1 MLKMSGGIGLFLL
14 GMTLMTDSL
23 KEIAGEQLRLW
34 LARFTGSA
42 WSGMLSGIIC
52 TLVVQSSTATTLATI
67 GFVSAGIL
75 SFTQAIGIV
84 IGANIGTTSTG
95 WMVAFLGLKFSI
107 TSIALP
113 LIALGAI
120 LKLLTRGRL
129 ALLGLTLAGFGLLFY
144 GIDLLQ
150 VAMAGFAERVDL
162 SAFAGDQL
170 WMQLALV
177 LVGLVMTILLQS
189 SSAAVTA
196 TLAALASSAIDLNQA
211 LNLVIGQNIG
221 TVATAILAAIGANIS
236 AQRTA
241 LVHVSF
247 NLIAACLA
255 FLLLKPL
262 FLWLF
267 IQSALLSWDDVVIV
281 AAFHTAFSVLGAML
295 ILPNL
300 KHFEALIIRMLPAK
314 NTSILM
320 LLDEA
325 SLSVPSLAIQVANQ
339 VMQHILLTL
348 YQFLQDML
356 QQGQAPTKHQLQQ
369 LDQDI
374 AALQRYI
381 ADIPMSED
389 SPERQQLTNLL
400 RMMVYIDVLR
410 GDISQTHYQ
419 MILAYPTDLANLV
432 RDYHDLI
439 ERKIQ
444 YLSEQDDAIFDLECD
459 LLDLKQWT
467 DQHRSEMRE
476 HLMQYAMQAHF
487 NAATSFDLLAA
498 QRWLD
503 RTIAHSQRLAKVLA
517 DHQLS
522 RSSHVVKNSK

>member
-1 MLKMSGGIGLFLL
+1 
-14 GMTLMTDSL
+14 MTDSL

-162 SAFAGDQL
+162 SAFAGDQV

-300 KHFEALIIRMLPAK
+300 KHFEALIIRMLPSK

-356 QQGQAPTKHQLQQ
+356 QQGQAT
-369 LDQDI
+369 
-374 AALQRYI
+374 
-381 ADIPMSED
+381 
-389 SPERQQLTNLL
+389 T
-400 RMMVYIDVLR
+400 
-410 GDISQTHYQ
+410 
-419 MILAYPTDLANLV
+419 
-432 RDYHDLI
+432 
-439 ERKIQ
+439 
-444 YLSEQDDAIFDLECD
+444 
-459 LLDLKQWT
+459 
-467 DQHRSEMRE
+467 
-476 HLMQYAMQAHF
+476 
-487 NAATSFDLLAA
+487 
-498 QRWLD
+498 
-503 RTIAHSQRLAKVLA
+503 
-517 DHQLS
+517 
-522 RSSHVVKNSK
+522 